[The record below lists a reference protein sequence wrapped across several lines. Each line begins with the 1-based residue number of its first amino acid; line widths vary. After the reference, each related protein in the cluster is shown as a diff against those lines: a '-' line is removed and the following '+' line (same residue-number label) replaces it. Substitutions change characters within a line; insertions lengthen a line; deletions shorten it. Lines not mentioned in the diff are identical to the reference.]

1 MILFCFNIILTNKMT
16 QYKILKVKSSNS
28 RLNKLKS
35 EIKMELKEL
44 SIFQQVILTILMAKL
59 LFHINFY

>member
-35 EIKMELKEL
+35 EIKLELKEL

>member
-59 LFHINFY
+59 LFHVNFY

>member
-1 MILFCFNIILTNKMT
+1 MILFCFDIILTNKMT

-35 EIKMELKEL
+35 EIKLELKEL

>member
-1 MILFCFNIILTNKMT
+1 MILFCFDIILTNKMT

>member
-1 MILFCFNIILTNKMT
+1 MT

>member
-44 SIFQQVILTILMAKL
+44 SIFQ
-59 LFHINFY
+59 